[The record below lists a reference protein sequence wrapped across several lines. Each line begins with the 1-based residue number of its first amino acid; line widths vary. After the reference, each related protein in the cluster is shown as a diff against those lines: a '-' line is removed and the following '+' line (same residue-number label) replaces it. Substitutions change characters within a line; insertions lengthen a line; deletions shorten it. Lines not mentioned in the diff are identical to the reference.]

1 MILGDFLKSRSLES
15 VQAMSVLSLLPCS
28 PCLRRSNLSRVLHM
42 HCQQTFT
49 TTQWEAQI
57 GVTLSVAA
65 RLGMMM
71 GLNKLTPETVGSSQR
86 PGLLKREVS
95 GQLISICGH

>member
-1 MILGDFLKSRSLES
+1 
-15 VQAMSVLSLLPCS
+15 
-28 PCLRRSNLSRVLHM
+28 M
-42 HCQQTFT
+42 HCQQTFS

-71 GLNKLTPETVGSSQR
+71 GLNKLTPEKVGSGQR

-95 GQLISICGH
+95 RLTGFCMRILTNVVDSLEEEHGGI